1 MQIRTTF
8 LGLALTL
15 FSTMLPAEQSQNLQ
29 KTLAVQQAQIQK
41 MAQDLEALQKALAD
55 IQKALS
61 ESQKQSTEQINKLRG
76 DLEAARQQLSTQIA
90 EKVRYFDPEIGGDFN
105 SFEMTRSADNF
116 CKTNGFLGGVA
127 NLQARLAHR
136 GVFCFR

>member
-1 MQIRTTF
+1 MKINTIF
-8 LGLALTL
+8 IGFFLTL
-15 FSTMLPAEQSQNLQ
+15 APTVLSADQNQNLS
-29 KTLAVQQAQIQK
+29 KTLAIQQAQIQK
-41 MAQDLEALQKALAD
+41 MSKDIETLRNALAD
-55 IQKALS
+55 TQKSLS
-61 ESQKQSTEQINKLRG
+61 ESQKQTADLENKLRS
-76 DLEAARQQLSTQIA
+76 DLDSARQQLSSQIA